1 MLAKALLTSQVLP
14 HFRIVWHG
22 WLLVEWQYQTGYQ
35 GNSWRRTI
43 KEQRRGVL
51 ACLQETP
58 SLKPDLGKPDWWAWV
73 WSDAV
78 GLAVKETGLDG
89 FPESCPWTIEQIT
102 DAEFWP

>member
-1 MLAKALLTSQVLP
+1 MTEYPNERELRNRVAVLLAHLLK
-14 HFRIVWHG
+14 
-22 WLLVEWQYQTGYQ
+22 WQYQTGYQ

-58 SLKPDLGKPDWWAWV
+58 SLKPDLGKPDGWEWV

-89 FPESCPWTIEQIT
+89 FPESCPWTLEQIM